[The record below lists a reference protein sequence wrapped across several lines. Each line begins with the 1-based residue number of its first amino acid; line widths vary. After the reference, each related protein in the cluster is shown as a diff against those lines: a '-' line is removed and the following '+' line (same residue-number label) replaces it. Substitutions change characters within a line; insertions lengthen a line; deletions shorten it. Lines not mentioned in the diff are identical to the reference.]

1 MKLFSIYFSGSVIM
15 VVGGSYHNDAQLSS
29 LSRSCSNLQNYPI
42 AIRSATGAIVS
53 GNPMICGGLSYGS
66 KHSECYQHNKA
77 INSWKFVTNM
87 TTERYFSASVP
98 VNNKLLVLGG
108 WDGKNDLATTE
119 FVSPDGDPS
128 QPGPDLPAPRSLHC
142 AVTLSNGGVMLIG
155 GEPDEKS
162 VIIFHPNTNEFDQS
176 LPPLIFERT
185 HFGCAAFKSPLHD
198 NREVVVAAGGSGTAT
213 AEVLDYSQPN
223 PAWTESN

>member
-1 MKLFSIYFSGSVIM
+1 M
-15 VVGGSYHNDAQLSS
+15 VVGGLDLSDNYQSDTQLSS
-29 LSRSCSNLQNYPI
+29 VTRSCSNLQNYPI

-77 INSWKFVTNM
+77 INSWKFLTNM

-108 WDGKNDLATTE
+108 WDGENDLATTE

-162 VIIFHPNTNEFDQS
+162 VIIFNPDTSFDQS
-176 LPPLIFERT
+176 LPPLKFERT
-185 HFGCAAFKSPLHD
+185 HFGCAAFKSLLHD
-198 NREVVVAAGGSGTAT
+198 NREVVLAAGGSSTAT